1 MPCTLRHAAAR
12 VSGIEIFCSRIGNVD
27 LRKSNEMSQIPTP
40 SHADAADVR
49 PCLPLMSTPVEL
61 NERYRRVQ
69 QRRSIS
75 IVGKLQVVHQSA
87 IFTMEV

>member
-1 MPCTLRHAAAR
+1 
-12 VSGIEIFCSRIGNVD
+12 VD
-27 LRKSNEMSQIPTP
+27 LRKSNELSQIPTP

-49 PCLPLMSTPVEL
+49 PCLPLTSTPVEL